1 MPACATC
8 GTAFEVSP
16 AHTAKFPGWTPS
28 DCPAC
33 WKASRPKGRAGA
45 IAGSRS
51 AVRRSATRGRSRT
64 VVEDNLT
71 TAQVLARHTGGP
83 TDGVFTDG
91 SATPNPGPGGWG
103 AVYVV
108 GDRVVDRAHGHDPAT
123 TNNRMELVAI
133 AAGIRLVPDGT
144 PAVVYSDSR
153 LAVDTLTSWAAGWA
167 RAGWRR
173 RSGPIANLD
182 LVRPLYAEYSRRP
195 EISIEWIPAHSGN
208 RWNEYADS
216 LATAYLRDEV

>member
-8 GTAFEVSP
+8 GTTFEVS
-16 AHTAKFPGWTPS
+16 AAQATKFPGWVPS
-28 DCPAC
+28 ECPRC
-33 WKASRPKGRAGA
+33 WKASRPQGRAGA
-45 IAGSRS
+45 IAGSR
-51 AVRRSATRGRSRT
+51 AAAKAGRGRSRT
-64 VVEDNLT
+64 VVEENLT
-71 TAQVLARHTGGP
+71 TEQVLARYSGGP

-108 GDRVVDRAHGHDPAT
+108 GDAVVDRAHGHDPDT
-123 TNNRMELVAI
+123 TNNRMELEAI
-133 AAGIRLVPDGT
+133 AAGIRLVPEGT
-144 PAVVYSDSR
+144 PAVVYSDSK

-173 RSGPIANLD
+173 KSGPIANLD
-182 LVRPLYAEYSRRP
+182 LVKPLYAEYSRRP
-195 EISIEWIPAHSGN
+195 EITIQWIAAHSGN

-216 LATAYLRDEV
+216 LSTAYLRDEV